1 MLAAWQHDTEQT
13 QTQTDTERESKASP
27 ALHLNRF
34 IPRQACLWSP
44 TSIYQLLTGLRLFQS
59 RHDWPG
65 TE

>member
-1 MLAAWQHDTEQT
+1 MPAAWQHDTEQT

-27 ALHLNRF
+27 ALHLNHF
-34 IPRQACLWSP
+34 IPRQDCLWSP
-44 TSIYQLLTGLRLFQS
+44 TAIYQLPTGLRLFQS